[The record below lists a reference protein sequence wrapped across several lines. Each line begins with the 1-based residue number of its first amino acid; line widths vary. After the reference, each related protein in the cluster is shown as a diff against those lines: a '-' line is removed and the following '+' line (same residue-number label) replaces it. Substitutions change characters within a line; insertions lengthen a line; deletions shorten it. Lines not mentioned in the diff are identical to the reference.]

1 MMHLTVWM
9 KPLTGKWMVTSTQ
22 MVLTVMGS
30 TEKALNPRCDY
41 RLLSINA
48 FQTCWCY
55 ICVMLRKVS
64 TLQVLTSC
72 HFSNYYALLSQTTTW
87 QAQTNTAQRNLICI
101 VQFLLVE
108 DESALK
114 KSEVVN
120 WYLKE
125 IESEIDSEM
134 ELINKKTMIEKVI
147 YRLVHYVRKHFHVI

>member
-1 MMHLTVWM
+1 MHLTVWM
-9 KPLTGKWMVTSTQ
+9 KLLTGKWMVTSTQ

-55 ICVMLRKVS
+55 ICVMPRKVS
-64 TLQVLTSC
+64 TLYKSWQAVILAIIM
-72 HFSNYYALLSQTTTW
+72 HFYHKLPTW
-87 QAQTNTAQRNLICI
+87 QAQTNTTQGNLICI
-101 VQFLLVE
+101 LPFFLAE

-125 IESEIDSEM
+125 IESEIDSEI